1 MSRPRVA
8 YFLDTDIGGF
18 YYAQH
23 HPMKPHRLS
32 MTYNLCL
39 AYGAFR
45 FLRGGGVGRGQER
58 DCELRDGEGRDV
70 RGREVVGNEWV
81 CNV

>member
-39 AYGAFR
+39 AY
-45 FLRGGGVGRGQER
+45 
-58 DCELRDGEGRDV
+58 
-70 RGREVVGNEWV
+70 
-81 CNV
+81 

>member
-39 AYGAFR
+39 AYGAFA
-45 FLRGGGVGRGQER
+45 FRGGGVGRGAKR
-58 DCELRDGEGRDV
+58 WGR
-70 RGREVVGNEWV
+70 RGGGGGV
-81 CNV
+81 